1 MTFNSLTSLWV
12 DPPSGWMYG
21 FPKLWNGDGDLNEW
35 LIAQGYPKKEVDFFE
50 GKPPVRMWEGNNEG

>member
-1 MTFNSLTSLWV
+1 
-12 DPPSGWMYG
+12 MYG